1 MTGIQLTESRKQKA
15 WNQRKAASRLGVSQP
30 YLSLLERGERPITE
44 ELARKAA
51 RIFRLS
57 PVALPLRAG
66 RYTAELVTEDELA
79 SDLAMLG
86 YLPFSHLSHPRLGNR
101 RPGKNPAEVLASALR
116 FGNLDSRL
124 TEALPWVALRFP
136 ELDWPWLVSTAKLND
151 LQNRLGFVISL
162 ARKLAERRGE
172 MDKAAVLA
180 RQESILERSRLA
192 REDTLSHDS
201 LTRAERDWLRKHR
214 SDTARHWGLLTDLS
228 AEHLSYGD

>member
-1 MTGIQLTESRKQKA
+1 MTGIQLTEARKQKA

-57 PVALPLRAG
+57 PVALPLKAG
-66 RYTAELVTEDELA
+66 QYTAELVTEDELA

-86 YLPFSHLSHPRLGNR
+86 YPPFSHLGHPRRANR
-101 RPGKNPAEVLASALR
+101 RPRKNPAEVLASALR

-136 ELDWPWLVSTAKLND
+136 ALDWPWLVSTAKLND
-151 LQNRLGFVISL
+151 LQNRLGFV
-162 ARKLAERRGE
+162 
-172 MDKAAVLA
+172 
-180 RQESILERSRLA
+180 
-192 REDTLSHDS
+192 T
-201 LTRAERDWLRKHR
+201 
-214 SDTARHWGLLTDLS
+214 
-228 AEHLSYGD
+228 